1 MASGQVRAEKAKNTP
16 PGGEAA
22 PPLCFAASHLA
33 CASLM
38 TTAYRYL
45 MWCEGK
51 SDNLVTIGWGD
62 LVVFRSQVGGS
73 NNVVHVEVVV
83 LSYRRHISSLTV
95 ENVVSTQH
103 DIVNM
108 PACCFE
114 LEYAS
119 LPEWR

>member
-1 MASGQVRAEKAKNTP
+1 
-16 PGGEAA
+16 
-22 PPLCFAASHLA
+22 
-33 CASLM
+33 
-38 TTAYRYL
+38 

-73 NNVVHVEVVV
+73 NDVIHVEVEVVV
-83 LSYRRHISSLTV
+83 LSYRRLYISSLTV
-95 ENVVSTQH
+95 ENVISTQH

-119 LPEWR
+119 LLLSAA

>member
-1 MASGQVRAEKAKNTP
+1 
-16 PGGEAA
+16 
-22 PPLCFAASHLA
+22 
-33 CASLM
+33 
-38 TTAYRYL
+38 

-62 LVVFRSQVGGS
+62 LVVFRSQVGGG

-83 LSYRRHISSLTV
+83 LSYRRDYISSLTV
-95 ENVVSTQH
+95 EHVVSTQH

-108 PACCFE
+108 PACCCE

-119 LPEWR
+119 LLLSAA